1 MSALRNKLLVL
12 NAGSSSLKFKIFE
25 VVNNSGF
32 TTIGSGLCERIGDP
46 ANSKMKAN
54 KGSDSWR
61 KGDTFT
67 EPLSDHQSALSLLKH
82 WLSDAYSPQFN
93 LEVHSVGH
101 RVVHGGTLTA
111 PTVVRCGLVH
121 VTAQSHTGPVVR
133 PADALLRFW
142 RAAVTG
148 YAGLLRRRAT
158 WLPFTTRPTCTASM
172 LPCPPS
178 RTFHT

>member
-111 PTVVRCGLVH
+111 PTVV
-121 VTAQSHTGPVVR
+121 SHGV
-133 PADALLRFW
+133 
-142 RAAVTG
+142 
-148 YAGLLRRRAT
+148 RRAIEAACD
-158 WLPFTTRPTCTASM
+158 LAP
-172 LPCPPS
+172 LHDPPNLHGIDAAMS
-178 RTFHT
+178 TFPDVPHVSSCRQ